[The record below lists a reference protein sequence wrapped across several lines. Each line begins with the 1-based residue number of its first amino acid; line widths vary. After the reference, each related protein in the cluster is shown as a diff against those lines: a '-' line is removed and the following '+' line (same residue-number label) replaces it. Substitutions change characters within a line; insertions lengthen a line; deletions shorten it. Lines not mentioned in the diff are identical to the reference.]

1 MTSPALLWV
10 LVAAVVVSAGTEI
23 VRRLAVRHGVRDLPN
38 ERSSHT
44 VPTPRGGGLA
54 MVLVMLIAWVT
65 LGVQGMVPW
74 PWATALTAGG
84 ALTALVGGIDDLRS
98 LSART
103 RLMAHLAAGL
113 GMAFAFAASHGAI
126 HVTQEILLPAWVA
139 PLFVVL
145 FVVWFINL
153 FNFMDGIDGI
163 AAGQSAST
171 CAVAA
176 ALCLAANQPVPALCF
191 ALISAVSLG
200 FLTRNWHPARIFM
213 GDVGSGFMGFALAAT
228 SLFAEQ
234 RGGLTVALFALLS
247 GTFIVDATYTLI
259 RRLVAGEAVSQAH
272 RDHAYQHATQ
282 RGASHAKV
290 AGSYIAVNLLWL
302 APLTWCGETWPT
314 WTPALIPIA
323 FVPLVALCMRLRAGI
338 RGG

>member
-1 MTSPALLWV
+1 
-10 LVAAVVVSAGTEI
+10 VASAGTEF
-23 VRRLAVRHGVRDLPN
+23 VRRQAVRHGVRDLPN

-44 VPTPRGGGLA
+44 IPTPRGGGLA
-54 MVLVMLIAWVT
+54 MVLVMLVVWAT
-65 LGVQGMVPW
+65 LGLQGLLPW
-74 PWATALTAGG
+74 QWAAAMTAGG

-103 RLMAHLAAGL
+103 RLLAHVAAGL
-113 GMAFAFAASHGAI
+113 GMAAAFAASHGAI
-126 HVTQEILLPAWVA
+126 HITPEVLLPAWAA

-163 AAGQSAST
+163 AGGQSAST

-191 ALISAVSLG
+191 ALLSAVSLG

-234 RGGLTVALFALLS
+234 SGGLTVALFALLS

-290 AGSYIAVNLLWL
+290 ASSYIAVNLLWL
-302 APLTWCGETWPT
+302 APLTWCGAAWPE
-314 WTPALIPIA
+314 WTPALILLA
-323 FVPLVALCMRLRAGI
+323 YAPLAATCIPLRAGI